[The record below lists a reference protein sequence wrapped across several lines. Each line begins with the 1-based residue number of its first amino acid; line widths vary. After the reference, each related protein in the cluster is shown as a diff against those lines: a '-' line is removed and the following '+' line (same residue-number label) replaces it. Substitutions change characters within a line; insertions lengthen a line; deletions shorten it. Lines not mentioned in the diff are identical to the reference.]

1 MDETCVKVNGLD
13 YWVYAVLDV
22 DRNEVLSMR
31 VYPSRNILT
40 TKQFIDEVLNYCIG
54 RPEFIVDNA
63 PWLKH
68 ALEELGLTY
77 NTEPFR

>member
-1 MDETCVKVNGLD
+1 MRRALRLMVWSIGFM
-13 YWVYAVLDV
+13 LDV
-22 DRNEVLSMR
+22 DRNEILSMR

-63 PWLKH
+63 PWLKIH
-68 ALEELGLTY
+68 W
-77 NTEPFR
+77 RS

>member
-1 MDETCVKVNGLD
+1 MVWSIGFM
-13 YWVYAVLDV
+13 LDV
-22 DRNEVLSMR
+22 DRNEIYESL
-31 VYPSRNILT
+31 PTRNILT

-77 NTEPFR
+77 NTKPLQIEA